1 MHAIRR
7 RTVASAVAAFF
18 IAGPLAIGGAAYADP
33 AQETNS
39 QVVFTGDGLLGVA
52 CGAKPSAASVT
63 VPAEST
69 LRVVNNTG
77 RKAKLMLDG
86 ATRGEVASGATAD
99 VLFHRGPVELALKPD
114 CMLADEKSV
123 RVEVLAAAPQP
134 PAAGNDTPANPP
146 TAPFGGGNTA
156 GGDAAGDGDDA
167 PAGDDQRD
175 GDRQNRAN
183 SDDDADPATAASP
196 GADPA
201 ASPGADAAN
210 PEDPANPDAA
220 ALALDS
226 FANPDGGTGLDGATT
241 VAGAAAEPLASVDP
255 VSDSGPTGLLALIAT
270 VCVVGVSAGAI
281 RAIIA
286 QRASRT
292 RAA

>member
-7 RTVASAVAAFF
+7 RTGASAVAAFF
-18 IAGPLAIGGAAYADP
+18 IAAPLAIGGAALAAEP
-33 AQETNS
+33 AETNS

-52 CGAKPSAASVT
+52 CGAKPSSASVT

-69 LRVVNNTG
+69 LRVVNKTG
-77 RKAKLMLDG
+77 RKAKLLLDG

-114 CMLADEKSV
+114 CVLADEKAV
-123 RVEVLAAAPQP
+123 RVEVVAPPP
-134 PAAGNDTPANPP
+134 PAATGDDEPANPP
-146 TAPFGGGNTA
+146 IAPFGGGGNGTGNT
-156 GGDAAGDGDDA
+156 GNTNGSDDNGDDQAAGGDDA
-167 PAGDDQRD
+167 PGQ
-175 GDRQNRAN
+175 DRQNGGDN
-183 SDDDADPATAASP
+183 PAAAATP
-196 GADPA
+196 GAEDPN
-201 ASPGADAAN
+201 GDQAN
-210 PEDPANPDAA
+210 PDEPADPDAA
-220 ALALDS
+220 AIAADS
-226 FANPDGGTGLDGATT
+226 FVDPNGGTGLDGATT
-241 VAGAAAEPLASVDP
+241 IAGGAAAEPLASVDP
-255 VSDSGPTGLLALIAT
+255 VSDTGPTGLLALIAT

>member
-7 RTVASAVAAFF
+7 RTVASVVAAFF
-18 IAGPLAIGGAAYADP
+18 VAAPLAVGGAAFADP

-39 QVVFTGDGLLGVA
+39 QVTFSGDGLLGVA

-77 RKAKLMLDG
+77 RKAKLLLDG

-123 RVEVLAAAPQP
+123 RVEVMAPPP
-134 PAAGNDTPANPP
+134 PAATGNDTPANPP
-146 TAPFGGGNTA
+146 TLPFGNGGTSSGGDDQNA
-156 GGDAAGDGDDA
+156 GGDNPGDQN
-167 PAGDDQRD
+167 QRP
-175 GDRQNRAN
+175 GAN
-183 SDDDADPATAASP
+183 GENPDPAAAASP
-196 GADPA
+196 GAVDPNNPDADPA
-201 ASPGADAAN
+201 KPAN
-210 PEDPANPDAA
+210 PDDPANADAA
-220 ALALDS
+220 ALAVDS
-226 FANPDGGTGLDGATT
+226 FANPGGGTGLDGATT

-270 VCVVGVSAGAI
+270 VCLVGVSAGAI
-281 RAIIA
+281 RAIVA

>member
-7 RTVASAVAAFF
+7 RTGASALAAFF
-18 IAGPLAIGGAAYADP
+18 VAAPLAIGGAALAAEP
-33 AQETNS
+33 AETNS

-69 LRVVNNTG
+69 LRVVNKTG
-77 RKAKLMLDG
+77 RKAKLLLDG

-114 CMLADEKSV
+114 CVLADEKAV
-123 RVEVLAAAPQP
+123 RVEVLAPPP
-134 PAAGNDTPANPP
+134 PAATGNDTPANPP
-146 TAPFGGGNTA
+146 TAPRGGGGSGTGNNTGNSGGSADNADNPTAA
-156 GGDAAGDGDDA
+156 GGDRQSPER
-167 PAGDDQRD
+167 PAGD
-175 GDRQNRAN
+175 NP
-183 SDDDADPATAASP
+183 DAAATPGAADP

-201 ASPGADAAN
+201 NSDEQAD
-210 PEDPANPDAA
+210 PDAA
-220 ALALDS
+220 ALAVDS
-226 FANPDGGTGLDGATT
+226 FVNPDGGTGVDGATT
-241 VAGAAAEPLASVDP
+241 IAGAAAEPLASVDP
-255 VSDSGPTGLLALIAT
+255 VSDSAPTGLLALIAT

>member
-1 MHAIRR
+1 LHAIRR

-18 IAGPLAIGGAAYADP
+18 VAAPLAVGGAAFADP

-39 QVVFTGDGLLGVA
+39 QVTFSGDGLLGVA
-52 CGAKPSAASVT
+52 CGAKPNAASVT

-123 RVEVLAAAPQP
+123 RVEVMAPP
-134 PAAGNDTPANPP
+134 PPTATGNDTPANPP
-146 TAPFGGGNTA
+146 IVPFGGGNSGTSDTA
-156 GGDAAGDGDDA
+156 DQ
-167 PAGDDQRD
+167 PARSGDDQRD
-175 GDRQNRAN
+175 QDQRAAANGDNADPAAGASPGAVDPN
-183 SDDDADPATAASP
+183 NPDADPA
-196 GADPA
+196 DP
-201 ASPGADAAN
+201 AN
-210 PEDPANPDAA
+210 PEDQANADAA
-220 ALALDS
+220 ALAVDN
-226 FANPDGGTGLDGATT
+226 FANPGGGTGLDGATT

-255 VSDSGPTGLLALIAT
+255 VSDSAPTGLLALIAT
-270 VCVVGVSAGAI
+270 VCLVGVSTGAI
-281 RAIIA
+281 RAIVA

-292 RAA
+292 QAA

>member
-7 RTVASAVAAFF
+7 RTVASAAAAFF
-18 IAGPLAIGGAAYADP
+18 VAAPLAIGGAALAAEP

-39 QVVFTGDGLLGVA
+39 QVTFSGDGLLGVA
-52 CGAKPSAASVT
+52 CGAKPNSASVT

-77 RKAKLMLDG
+77 RKAKLLLDG

-123 RVEVLAAAPQP
+123 RVEVLAAPPP
-134 PAAGNDTPANPP
+134 PATNNDTPANP
-146 TAPFGGGNTA
+146 AIVPFGNGGGNTA
-156 GGDAAGDGDDA
+156 GGADNPAATGGDDQQA
-167 PAGDDQRD
+167 PAGATGDNANPAPGASPGAVDPANPAGDD
-175 GDRQNRAN
+175 
-183 SDDDADPATAASP
+183 
-196 GADPA
+196 
-201 ASPGADAAN
+201 AN
-210 PEDPANPDAA
+210 PANPADPANPDAA
-220 ALALDS
+220 ALSADS
-226 FANPDGGTGLDGATT
+226 FGDPSGGGSLDGATT

-270 VCVVGVSAGAI
+270 VCAVGVSAGAI
-281 RAIIA
+281 RAIVA

>member
-18 IAGPLAIGGAAYADP
+18 VAAPLAVGGAAFAAEP

-39 QVVFTGDGLLGVA
+39 QVTFSGDGLLGVA
-52 CGAKPSAASVT
+52 CGAKPNAASVT

-123 RVEVLAAAPQP
+123 RVEVLAAPAP
-134 PAAGNDTPANPP
+134 PAANNNPANP
-146 TAPFGGGNTA
+146 AIVPFGGGGASTGDSDNQPASTGNTTR
-156 GGDAAGDGDDA
+156 DQNR
-167 PAGDDQRD
+167 PAGATQDD
-175 GDRQNRAN
+175 G
-183 SDDDADPATAASP
+183 DPATAASP
-196 GADPA
+196 GAVDPA
-201 ASPGADAAN
+201 DPTAGDAA
-210 PEDPANPDAA
+210 DPANADDRANPDAA
-220 ALALDS
+220 ALSADS
-226 FANPDGGTGLDGATT
+226 FVDPNGGANLDGATT

-270 VCVVGVSAGAI
+270 VCAVGVSAGAI
-281 RAIIA
+281 RAIVA

>member
-18 IAGPLAIGGAAYADP
+18 VAAPLAIGGAAFAVDA
-33 AQETNS
+33 AQEANS

-77 RKAKLMLDG
+77 RKAKLLLDG

-114 CMLADEKSV
+114 CMLADEKAV
-123 RVEVLAAAPQP
+123 RVEVLAAPPP
-134 PAAGNDTPANPP
+134 PAATGNDAPANPP
-146 TAPFGGGNTA
+146 VPPFGGGNDNSDN
-156 GGDAAGDGDDA
+156 GGSADDGDDEA
-167 PAGDDQRD
+167 PAGQ
-175 GDRQNRAN
+175 DRQGRDRQ
-183 SDDDADPATAASP
+183 SGDDDPATGASP
-196 GADPA
+196 A
-201 ASPGADAAN
+201 PG
-210 PEDPANPDAA
+210 DPANPDADPANPDDPANQDAA
-220 ALALDS
+220 ALAGDS
-226 FANPDGGTGLDGATT
+226 FVDPNSGTRLDGATT
-241 VAGAAAEPLASVDP
+241 IAGAAAEPLASVDP
-255 VSDSGPTGLLALIAT
+255 VSESGPTGLLALIAT